1 MTTYVPQK
9 GDFITVTFDPQ
20 SGHEQRGRRPALVV
34 SNSLFNR
41 HTGLAIVCPLTNTD
55 RSFPFHV
62 AVVNDPN
69 ITGFVM
75 VEQVKSIDFRT
86 RKAKRIGRASVIVLE
101 EVLSILDAWHLLM
114 TQQPAQ
120 EGHRNAVRPK

>member
-1 MTTYVPQK
+1 MTTYIPQK
-9 GDFITVTFDPQ
+9 GDFVAVTFDPQ

-34 SNSLFNR
+34 SNTLFNK

-69 ITGFVM
+69 VTGFVM

-86 RKAKRIGRASVIVLE
+86 RKANRIGRASDSVLE
-101 EVLSILDAWHLLM
+101 EVLSILDACIY
-114 TQQPAQ
+114 
-120 EGHRNAVRPK
+120 

>member
-1 MTTYVPQK
+1 MTTYLPQK
-9 GDFITVTFDPQ
+9 GDFVTVTFDPQ

-62 AVVNDPN
+62 AVVNDPTV
-69 ITGFVM
+69 TGFVM
-75 VEQVKSIDFRT
+75 VEQVKSIDFCA
-86 RKAKRIGRASVIVLE
+86 RKAKRIGRASDSVLD
-101 EVLSILDAWHLLM
+101 EVLSILDACIY
-114 TQQPAQ
+114 
-120 EGHRNAVRPK
+120 